1 MIISYL
7 YLPPPSLLPIFYY
20 SLSIPLLP
28 TLSFWPIPYRFSF
41 YRILSFLPHPII
53 SYQTLS
59 HPIPSYPILSYP
71 IPPFPILLYPSLP
84 FCIRPYPTLSEAIGA
99 YIPGTFLTAP
109 SPLPIHR
116 PPPLPSPSSV
126 SSPMKSLLHHLY
138 NYLFYSVSIRPPAL
152 SPTYSALSYPT
163 PTSSCSRSL
172 SLPFIS
178 LPILFYPVLSYPIA
192 LSFPPIVF
200 HFLPFLPYPSPLDP
214 TLSYPNLPYPTLILS

>member
-99 YIPGTFLTAP
+99 YIPGTFLTAS

-138 NYLFYSVSIRPPAL
+138 NYLFYSVSIRPPPYLRPIPRYPIQPPPLHAAGRFRCLSFHSLSYFTPSCPIL
-152 SPTYSALSYPT
+152 SPSPFPPLS
-163 PTSSCSRSL
+163 S
-172 SLPFIS
+172 IS
-178 LPILFYPVLSYPIA
+178 FLFFPILPHS
-192 LSFPPIVF
+192 
-200 HFLPFLPYPSPLDP
+200 
-214 TLSYPNLPYPTLILS
+214 TQPYPTQTYLILP